1 MYNKGMLPK
10 DTFKNKVVL
19 ITGGGTGLGKSIGEY
34 LVKLGAKIIITSRK
48 QDVIDKTAK
57 EFNQISK
64 DSTLAI
70 SGDVRNH
77 DDVKNVIETGFKH
90 FKSIDCLINNAAGNF
105 ISPTERLTPGA
116 FDAII
121 DIVLKGSTY
130 YTLLLGQKWI
140 KNKIPGTIL
149 NITTTYAFT
158 GSGYVI
164 PSACAKGGISSMTRS
179 IAAEWAKYNIRCN
192 AIAPGP
198 FPTKGAWDRL
208 VPPGFSKFINMTKRI
223 PLKRMGE
230 HQELSNLAGYLL
242 SDYSAYMTGEIVTLD
257 GGEWTY
263 NAGQFSFLDKIPKAM
278 WSLIEK
284 TIRKKNKK

>member
-1 MYNKGMLPK
+1 MYNKGMLPE

-19 ITGGGTGLGKSIGEY
+19 ITGGGTGLGRSIGEY
-34 LVKLGAKIIITSRK
+34 LIKLGAKIIITSRR
-48 QDVIDKTAK
+48 QEVINKTAE
-57 EFNQISK
+57 EFNEISK
-64 DSTLAI
+64 NSTIAI
-70 SGDVRNH
+70 AGDVRNH
-77 DDVKNVIETGFKH
+77 DDVNNVIETGFKH

-105 ISPTERLTPGA
+105 ISPTERLSPGA

-130 YTLLLGQKWI
+130 YTLLLGKKWI
-140 KNKIPGTIL
+140 KHKIPGTIL

-242 SDYSAYMTGEIVTLD
+242 SDYSSYMTGEIVTLD

-278 WSLIEK
+278 WSIIEK
-284 TIRKKNKK
+284 TIRKKSKK